1 MNVEIL
7 VGTMTGNAHLV
18 AQELELRFADPGTR
32 IVARLMDD
40 LTPAVFEAEAIFLV
54 CTSTYGH
61 GDVPDN
67 ARDLFEALQA
77 QRPDLSAVSYGVLAL
92 GDSTFSDTF
101 AHGGMRFDQLLAELG
116 ARRIGERFTI
126 DTADCALPE
135 EAAAAW
141 MPDWL
146 AQARAAGPV
155 HTTIVEA

>member
-1 MNVEIL
+1 MDVEIL

-18 AQELELRFADPGTR
+18 ARELELRFADAGTR
-32 IVARLMDD
+32 ITTRLMDD
-40 LTPAVFEAEAIFLV
+40 VTPEVFERDTLFLV

-67 ARDLFEALQA
+67 ARNLFEALQA
-77 QRPDLSAVSYGVLAL
+77 RRPDLSAVSYGVLAL

-101 AHGGMRFDQLLAELG
+101 AHGGMRFDRLLGELG

-126 DTADCALPE
+126 DTAAVTLPE

-141 MPDWL
+141 MPGWIAL
-146 AQARAAGPV
+146 ARAALV
-155 HTTIVEA
+155 AA

>member
-1 MNVEIL
+1 MDVEIL

-18 AQELELRFADPGTR
+18 AQELELRFADAGTR
-32 IVARLMDD
+32 ITTRLMDD
-40 LTPAVFEAEAIFLV
+40 VTPEVFERDTLFLV

-77 QRPDLSAVSYGVLAL
+77 RRPDLSAVSYGVLAL

-101 AHGGMRFDQLLAELG
+101 AHGGMRFDRLLGELG

-126 DTADCALPE
+126 DTAAVTLPE

-141 MPDWL
+141 MPGWIAL
-146 AQARAAGPV
+146 ARAALV
-155 HTTIVEA
+155 AA

>member
-1 MNVEIL
+1 MDVEIL

-18 AQELELRFADPGTR
+18 AQELELRFADAGTR
-32 IVARLMDD
+32 ITTRLMDD
-40 LTPAVFEAEAIFLV
+40 VTPEVFERDTLFLV

-77 QRPDLSAVSYGVLAL
+77 RRPDLSAVSYGVLAL

-101 AHGGMRFDQLLAELG
+101 AHGGMRFDRLLGELG

-126 DTADCALPE
+126 DTAAVTLPE

-141 MPDWL
+141 MPDWIAL
-146 AQARAAGPV
+146 ARAALV
-155 HTTIVEA
+155 AA